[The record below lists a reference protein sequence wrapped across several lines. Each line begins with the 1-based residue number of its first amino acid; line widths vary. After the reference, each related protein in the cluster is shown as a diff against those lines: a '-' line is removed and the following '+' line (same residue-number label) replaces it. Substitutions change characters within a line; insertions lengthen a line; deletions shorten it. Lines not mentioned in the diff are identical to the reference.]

1 MLRRLFIVLWAA
13 LAAVVIAP
21 TAAVSAY
28 IRWTAGWDIE
38 VMALAALL
46 VWLPTLLLAL
56 VQYVL
61 LGFANPLR
69 LLDRG

>member
-1 MLRRLFIVLWAA
+1 MLRRLFIALWIV

-28 IRWTAGWDIE
+28 IRWTTGWDYE
-38 VMALAALL
+38 VLIVSALL
-46 VWLPTLLLAL
+46 IWLPTLLLAAA
-56 VQYVL
+56 QYVL

-69 LLDRG
+69 LLDRQ